1 MHVHR
6 CYITLTYSQ
15 NDIGY
20 TLHQSPS
27 ISGLVATI
35 PMNQAPVLIE
45 PSLADA
51 IAIIGAS
58 AELPEQ
64 TRRHW
69 ATSLR
74 QIAKAFDKPLELIP
88 ARYSAI
94 CKDLVRLHEV
104 PVGLTVKT
112 LRNHKSNTKSALL
125 WLAREKDVPRYGAPL
140 TPPWEALQVQIGN
153 SRIRHRLSSFIR
165 YCSAKQITPVDVDE
179 AVVDCFMDYRRRCGM
194 RADNA
199 FRRLMAR
206 AWNSNVGVVRG
217 WPARPLVEPPAKQQV
232 ELVWES
238 FPEGLRR
245 DIDGYLESLTRIRRS
260 QTGLRIRPLRQVTI
274 STRRAELLAAVRMA
288 VKSGLPADTL
298 KSLGA
303 LLAPEVAEK
312 ILDAYW
318 RRNGEEPA
326 TYTIDLAK
334 RFFAIAKETKCVD
347 DAACDRLDEMRA
359 SLEAHRRDG
368 LTDKNSA
375 LIQKVLTPGVWKSGR
390 QVALRNDDF
399 CPRLRRAFAYQSRCH
414 GPACGGNRHPFRGAG
429 ALGQSDGHQTWLQPD
444 QARWPRVELLAGLP
458 GL

>member
-1 MHVHR
+1 M
-6 CYITLTYSQ
+6 TQ
-15 NDIGY
+15 N
-20 TLHQSPS
+20 
-27 ISGLVATI
+27 
-35 PMNQAPVLIE
+35 PVLIE
-45 PSLADA
+45 PSFADA
-51 IAIIGAS
+51 IAIIATS

-112 LRNHKSNTKSALL
+112 LRNHKSNAKSALL

-140 TPPWEALQVQIGN
+140 TPAWEALRVQIGN
-153 SRIRHRLSSFIR
+153 SRIRHRLSSFMR
-165 YCSAKQITPVDVDE
+165 YCSAKQITPVDIDE
-179 AVVDCFMDYRRRCGM
+179 AVVDRFMEYRRQCGM
-194 RADNA
+194 RADDA

-217 WPARPLVEPPAKQQV
+217 WPARRLVEPPAKQQV

-260 QTGLRIRPLRQVTI
+260 QTGRRIRPLRKATI
-274 STRRAELLAAVRMA
+274 STRRAELVAAARMA
-288 VKSGLPADTL
+288 VNSGVPADTL

-347 DAACDRLDEMRA
+347 AAACDRLDEMRA
-359 SLEAHRRDG
+359 SLEVHRRDG

-375 LIQKVLTPGVWKSGR
+375 LIQKVLTPGVWSRVVKLPFAMMTS
-390 QVALRNDDF
+390 A
-399 CPRLRRAFAYQSRCH
+399 RACAGHSPVESRCH
-414 GPACGGNRHPFRGAG
+414 GPACGGNRHPLRGAG
-429 ALGQSDGHQTWLQPD
+429 ALGQSDGHQAWLQPD
-444 QARWPRVELLAGLP
+444 QARWPRLELLAGLP